1 MLDIV
6 DMADQT
12 TLATMVCTMDLADIM
27 DMMDL
32 VDMLD
37 EADLVGMVNKVQ
49 VVDTVDMLS
58 RVDLL
63 DMMDMVDITDIVD
76 MIEKV
81 DMVDTK
87 SQHTLIIRTAQK
99 EQNHTTGISC
109 TKSMRRVLI
118 LEPKNQDG
126 LSYKIL
132 HPKAIKSYP
141 NKHLMTTTLF
151 TTKAMS
157 TRLRV
162 TTIKRRQMSTT
173 S

>member
-1 MLDIV
+1 
-6 DMADQT
+6 
-12 TLATMVCTMDLADIM
+12 M
-27 DMMDL
+27 DML
-32 VDMLD
+32 
-37 EADLVGMVNKVQ
+37 N
-49 VVDTVDMLS
+49 

-63 DMMDMVDITDIVD
+63 DMMDMVDMIDMVDITDIVD
-76 MIEKV
+76 MIDKV
-81 DMVDTK
+81 DMVDTT
-87 SQHTLIIRTAQK
+87 SQHTLIIRMAKK

-118 LEPKNQDG
+118 LELKNQDG

-132 HPKAIKSYP
+132 HPKAIKSNP

-162 TTIKRRQMSTT
+162 TTIKRRQRSTT